1 MNNAQLH
8 SVSAVILAPL
18 RQAWARLVEIGAIPL
33 AAPLLEEGEVA
44 ASQLYLKT
52 VMTEINAFSASRNP
66 GLLPGIEVHIK
77 EQIGDVVRLFSGEE
91 VCKFLFVRA
100 YAQAL
105 AEQRFPLEAALH
117 VYRCG
122 LKVLTHWIRNAV
134 ISASID
140 GGEGVNSAATDF
152 VIEYA
157 NAMSAIMAAEYVAQV
172 RMLAEAEGGQRTEVW
187 NILLSGY
194 DESDGRVAL
203 LLKRA
208 GYLEQR
214 RPYCV
219 VVVRATNPAEMENP
233 ERVKRISTALA
244 ALISRTPFRM
254 LMGVRNSAVVA
265 VLSTSRRLSGWT
277 APQTHLA
284 LRVAELLEEL
294 GPAVLSGVSGDQPST
309 SMIAKAE
316 REAVIAQ
323 DSATVSRRV
332 VQFSDLPVRSLVV
345 HKGGEFVRSVMP
357 GWAAALTAAD
367 VASHGNLTKTLR
379 AVADADLN
387 VQAAGRSLCLHPN
400 TVYARLERIKA
411 ITGLDG
417 RKHHELV
424 ELLLA
429 LDCALA

>member
-8 SVSAVILAPL
+8 SDSAMMLMPL

-33 AAPLLEEGEVA
+33 AAPLLEEGEA
-44 ASQLYLKT
+44 AATSLYLT
-52 VMTEINAFSASRNP
+52 TAITEIGAFSASQNP
-66 GLLPGIEVHIK
+66 QLLPGMEAHIK
-77 EQIGDVVRLFSGEE
+77 EQVRDVVRLFSGEE
-91 VCKFLFVRA
+91 VCKFVFVRA
-100 YAQAL
+100 YAQHL

-134 ISASID
+134 ISASVD
-140 GGEGVNSAATDF
+140 SGEGVNSAATDF

-157 NAMSAIMAAEYVAQV
+157 NAVSAIMAAEYVAQV
-172 RMLAEAEGGQRTEVW
+172 RMLAEAEGGQRTEVL

-208 GYLEQR
+208 GYLER
-214 RPYCV
+214 RQTYCV
-219 VVVRATNPAEMENP
+219 AVLRSTNPAEMENP
-233 ERVKRISTALA
+233 ERVQRISTAFA

-254 LMGVRNSAVVA
+254 LMGVRNLAVVA
-265 VLSTSRRLSGWT
+265 VLSTSRRQSGWT
-277 APQTHLA
+277 APQTQLA

-294 GPAVLSGVSGDQPST
+294 GPAILSGVSGDQPST

-316 REAVIAQ
+316 REATIAQ
-323 DSATVSRRV
+323 DSATVARRV

-345 HKGGEFVRSVMP
+345 HKGGGFVRSVMP
-357 GWAAALTAAD
+357 SWAAALTVAD
-367 VASHGNLTKTLR
+367 EASRGNLTKTLR

-387 VQAAGRSLCLHPN
+387 VQAAGRSLYLHPN
-400 TVYARLERIKA
+400 TVYARLERIKT

>member
-8 SVSAVILAPL
+8 SVSAMMLAPL
-18 RQAWARLVEIGAIPL
+18 RQAWTRLVEMGAIPL

-44 ASQLYLKT
+44 ASEFYLKS
-52 VMTEINAFSASRNP
+52 VMTEIDAFSVSRNP
-66 GLLPGIEVHIK
+66 ELVPGIEVHIK
-77 EQIGDVVRLFSGEE
+77 EQVEKVVRLFSGEE
-91 VCKFLFVRA
+91 VCTFLFVRT
-100 YAQAL
+100 YARAL

-134 ISASID
+134 ISASV
-140 GGEGVNSAATDF
+140 GSGENANSAATDF
-152 VIEYA
+152 AIEYA

-172 RMLAEAEGGQRTEVW
+172 RMLAETEGGQRTEVL

-208 GYLEQR
+208 GYLQQR
-214 RPYCV
+214 QTYCV
-219 VVVRATNPAEMENP
+219 VVLRSTNPAEMENL
-233 ERVKRISTALA
+233 ERVQRISAALA
-244 ALISRTPFRM
+244 TLISRTPFRM

-265 VLSTSRRLSGWT
+265 VLSTSRRQSGWT

-284 LRVAELLEEL
+284 MRVAELLEEL

-316 REAVIAQ
+316 REATIAQ
-323 DSATVSRRV
+323 DSASVSRRV

-345 HKGGEFVRSVMP
+345 HKGGGFVRSVMP
-357 GWAAALTAAD
+357 SWAGALAAADEACG
-367 VASHGNLTKTLR
+367 GNLTRTLR

-387 VQAAGRSLCLHPN
+387 VQAAGRSLYLHAN
-400 TVYARLERIKA
+400 TVYARLERIKS